1 MMTKNS
7 TCVCPMTSDQIS
19 YGVATPLTITV
30 RALRAQHEGAE
41 MLVQLLLENG
51 EHQEQKSLVITTE
64 QYCDFNIARGPISEE
79 VYEQLEEAA
88 ELCRALRSGESLL
101 SYGANSVQALTRKLV
116 GKGYSREVAAAAAE
130 RLAGYGLIDEERDMK
145 REVEKCLRRL
155 WGSKR
160 ISAHLWS
167 KGYAAETMQEL
178 PELLEDID
186 FSQNCAA
193 LIQKH
198 YGTVPTDADEHR
210 RMIASLSRYGY
221 SIAEIR
227 EAIRLLREQN

>member
-1 MMTKNS
+1 MTAE
-7 TCVCPMTSDQIS
+7 QIS

-64 QYCDFNIARGPISEE
+64 QYCEFNLTRGAITEE
-79 VYEQLEEAA
+79 VYERLEEAA

-101 SYGANSVQALTRKLV
+101 SYGANSVQALTRKLIS
-116 GKGYSREVAAAAAE
+116 KGYKREVAAAAAE
-130 RLAGYGLIDEERDMK
+130 RLAGYGLIDEERDMR
-145 REVEKCLRRL
+145 REVEKCLRKL
-155 WGSKR
+155 WGTKR

-167 KGYAAETMQEL
+167 KGYAAETMQGL
-178 PELLEDID
+178 AELLADVD

-198 YGTVPTDADEHR
+198 YGEAPTDADEHR

-221 SIAEIR
+221 SIGEIR
-227 EAIRLLREQN
+227 EAIRLLGE

>member
-1 MMTKNS
+1 
-7 TCVCPMTSDQIS
+7 MTSDQIS
-19 YGVATPLTITV
+19 YVVTSQLTITV

-64 QYCDFNIARGPISEE
+64 QYCEFNLTRGPISEE
-79 VYEQLEEAA
+79 VYEQIEDAA

-116 GKGYSREVAAAAAE
+116 GKGYKREVAAVAAE

-145 REVEKCLRRL
+145 REVEKCLRKL
-155 WGSKR
+155 WGAKR

-167 KGYAAETMQEL
+167 KGYASETMQGL
-178 PELLEDID
+178 NELLEDVD

-193 LIQKH
+193 LIKKH
-198 YGTVPTDADEHR
+198 YGEIPRDADEHR

-221 SIAEIR
+221 SIGEIR
-227 EAIRLLREQN
+227 EAIRLLK

>member
-1 MMTKNS
+1 MTIHE
-7 TCVCPMTSDQIS
+7 IS
-19 YGVATPLTITV
+19 YGVTSPLTITI

-64 QYCDFNIARGPISEE
+64 QYCEFNLTSGPISEE
-79 VYEQLEEAA
+79 TYEKIEEAA

-116 GKGYSREVAAAAAE
+116 GKGYKRDVAAQAAE

-145 REVEKCLRRL
+145 REVEKCLRKL
-155 WGSKR
+155 WGAKR
-160 ISAHLWS
+160 ISAHLWG
-167 KGYAAETMQEL
+167 KGYAAQTMQGL
-178 PELLEDID
+178 SELLADVD
-186 FSQNCAA
+186 FAQNCAT
-193 LIQKH
+193 LVQKH
-198 YGTVPTDADEHR
+198 YGEVPTDADEHR

-221 SIAEIR
+221 SIGEIR
-227 EAIRLLREQN
+227 EAIRLLRQ

>member
-1 MMTKNS
+1 MTI
-7 TCVCPMTSDQIS
+7 DQIT
-19 YGVATPLTITV
+19 YGVTSPLAITI

-64 QYCDFNIARGPISEE
+64 QYCEFNLTRGPITEE
-79 VYEQLEEAA
+79 TYEKIEEAA

-116 GKGYSREVAAAAAE
+116 GKGYKREVAAEAAE
-130 RLAGYGLIDEERDMK
+130 RLAGYGFIDEARDMK
-145 REVEKCLRRL
+145 REVEKCLRKL

-167 KGYAAETMQEL
+167 RGYATETMQCL
-178 PELLEDID
+178 SDLLEDVD
-186 FSQNCAA
+186 FSQNCAL

-198 YGTVPTDADEHR
+198 YGEVPTDPDEHR

-221 SIAEIR
+221 SIGEIR
-227 EAIRLLREQN
+227 EAIRLLNE

>member
-1 MMTKNS
+1 MTFE
-7 TCVCPMTSDQIS
+7 QIS
-19 YGVATPLTITV
+19 YGTSSPLTITV

-64 QYCDFNIARGPISEE
+64 QYCEFNLTRGPIDEE
-79 VYEQLEEAA
+79 TYEKIEEAA

-116 GKGYSREVAAAAAE
+116 GKGYRRDVAAQAAE
-130 RLAGYGLIDEERDMK
+130 RLAGYGLIDEVRDMQ
-145 REVEKCLRRL
+145 REVEKCLRKL

-167 KGYAAETMQEL
+167 KGYATETMQGL
-178 PELLEDID
+178 SGLLEEID

-198 YGTVPTDADEHR
+198 YGEVPTDADEHR
-210 RMIASLSRYGY
+210 RMVASLSRYGY
-221 SIAEIR
+221 SIGEIR
-227 EAIRLLREQN
+227 QAIRILSE

>member
-1 MMTKNS
+1 MTIEN
-7 TCVCPMTSDQIS
+7 IS
-19 YGVATPLTITV
+19 YGVASPLTITI

-64 QYCDFNIARGPISEE
+64 QYCELNLTKGPISEE
-79 VYEQLEEAA
+79 TYERIEEAA

-116 GKGYSREVAAAAAE
+116 GKGYSREVAAQAAQ
-130 RLAGYGLIDEERDMK
+130 RLEGYGLIDEARDME
-145 REVEKCLRRL
+145 REVEKCLRKL

-167 KGYAAETMQEL
+167 KGYAQETMQGL
-178 PELLEDID
+178 SELLEDID
-186 FSQNCAA
+186 FAENCAA
-193 LIQKH
+193 LIKKH
-198 YGTVPTDADEHR
+198 YGEVPTDPDEHR

-221 SIAEIR
+221 SIGEIR
-227 EAIRLLREQN
+227 EAMRLLKE

>member
-1 MMTKNS
+1 MTYE
-7 TCVCPMTSDQIS
+7 QIS
-19 YGVATPLTITV
+19 YGTSSPLTITV

-64 QYCDFNIARGPISEE
+64 QYCEFNLTRGPISEE
-79 VYEQLEEAA
+79 LYEQIEEAA

-116 GKGYSREVAAAAAE
+116 GKGYNREVAAQAAE
-130 RLAGYGLIDEERDMK
+130 RLAGYGLIDEERDMQ
-145 REVEKCLRRL
+145 REVEKCLRKL

-167 KGYAAETMQEL
+167 KGYAAETMRGL
-178 PELLEDID
+178 SDLLVDID
-186 FSQNCAA
+186 FSENCAA
-193 LIQKH
+193 LIKKH
-198 YGTVPTDADEHR
+198 YGEVPRDADEHR

-221 SIAEIR
+221 SIGEIR
-227 EAIRLLREQN
+227 DAIRLLQS

>member
-1 MMTKNS
+1 MTLEN
-7 TCVCPMTSDQIS
+7 IS
-19 YGVATPLTITV
+19 YGVTSPLTITI

-64 QYCDFNIARGPISEE
+64 QYCEFNLTRGPITEE
-79 VYEQLEEAA
+79 IYEKIEEAA

-101 SYGANSVQALTRKLV
+101 SYGANSVQALTRKLI
-116 GKGYSREVAAAAAE
+116 GKGYKREVAAQAAE
-130 RLAGYGLIDEERDMK
+130 RLAGYGLIDEERDMR
-145 REVEKCLRRL
+145 REVEKCLRKL
-155 WGSKR
+155 WGAKR

-167 KGYAAETMQEL
+167 KGYAADTMQGL
-178 PELLEDID
+178 SELLKDVD
-186 FSQNCAA
+186 FTQNCAA

-198 YGTVPTDADEHR
+198 YGEVPTDSEEQR

-221 SIAEIR
+221 VIGEIR
-227 EAIRLLREQN
+227 EAIHLLRE

>member
-1 MMTKNS
+1 MTLEK
-7 TCVCPMTSDQIS
+7 IS
-19 YGVATPLTITV
+19 YGTTNPLTITV

-64 QYCDFNIARGPISEE
+64 QYCEFNLTRGPITEE
-79 VYEQLEEAA
+79 VYEQIEEAA

-116 GKGYSREVAAAAAE
+116 GKGYKREVAAQAAE
-130 RLAGYGLIDEERDMK
+130 RLAGYGLIDEERDMQ
-145 REVEKCLRRL
+145 REVEKCLRKL

-167 KGYAAETMQEL
+167 KGYATETMQGL
-178 PELLEDID
+178 STLLEDVD

-193 LIQKH
+193 LIKKH
-198 YGTVPTDADEHR
+198 YGEVPTDADENR

-221 SIAEIR
+221 SIGEIR
-227 EAIRLLREQN
+227 EAIRLLRE

>member
-1 MMTKNS
+1 
-7 TCVCPMTSDQIS
+7 MTSDQIS

>member
-1 MMTKNS
+1 MTFE
-7 TCVCPMTSDQIS
+7 QIS
-19 YGVATPLTITV
+19 YGTATPLTITI

-64 QYCDFNIARGPISEE
+64 QYCEFNLTRGPISEE
-79 VYEQLEEAA
+79 TYERIEEAA

-101 SYGANSVQALTRKLV
+101 SYGANSLQALTRKLV
-116 GKGYSREVAAAAAE
+116 GKGYNREVAATAAE

-145 REVEKCLRRL
+145 REVEKCLRKL

-167 KGYAAETMQEL
+167 KGYAAETMRGL
-178 PELLEDID
+178 SELLEDID

-193 LIQKH
+193 LIKKH
-198 YGTVPTDADEHR
+198 YGEVPTDADEHR

-221 SIAEIR
+221 SIGEIR
-227 EAIRLLREQN
+227 EAIRHLHS

>member
-1 MMTKNS
+1 MTINNPIS
-7 TCVCPMTSDQIS
+7 HHATS
-19 YGVATPLTITV
+19 PLTITV

-64 QYCDFNIARGPISEE
+64 QYCDFNLTRGPISEE
-79 VYEQLEEAA
+79 TYEKIEEAA

-101 SYGANSVQALTRKLV
+101 SYGANSVQALTHKLV
-116 GKGYSREVAAAAAE
+116 GKGYNREVAAQAAE

-145 REVEKCLRRL
+145 REVEKCLRKL

-167 KGYAAETMQEL
+167 KGYAAETMKAL
-178 PELLEDID
+178 PNLLAEVD

-193 LIQKH
+193 LIKKH
-198 YGTVPTDADEHR
+198 YGEVPTDADEHR

-221 SIAEIR
+221 SIGEIR
-227 EAIRLLREQN
+227 EAIHSLRE

>member
-1 MMTKNS
+1 MTFE
-7 TCVCPMTSDQIS
+7 QIF
-19 YGVATPLTITV
+19 YGTATPLTITI

-64 QYCDFNIARGPISEE
+64 QYCEFNLTRGPISEE
-79 VYEQLEEAA
+79 TYERIEEAA

-116 GKGYSREVAAAAAE
+116 GKGYNREVAATAAE

-145 REVEKCLRRL
+145 REVEKCLRKL

-167 KGYAAETMQEL
+167 KGYAAETMRGL
-178 PELLEDID
+178 SELLEDID

-193 LIQKH
+193 LIKKH
-198 YGTVPTDADEHR
+198 YGEVPTDADEHR

-221 SIAEIR
+221 SIGEIR
-227 EAIRLLREQN
+227 EAIRHLHS

>member
-1 MMTKNS
+1 MTLEK
-7 TCVCPMTSDQIS
+7 IS
-19 YGVATPLTITV
+19 YGTTNPLTITV

-64 QYCDFNIARGPISEE
+64 QYCEFNLTRGPISEE
-79 VYEQLEEAA
+79 LYEQIEEAA

-116 GKGYSREVAAAAAE
+116 GKGYNREVAAQAAE
-130 RLAGYGLIDEERDMK
+130 RLAGYGLIDEGRDMQ
-145 REVEKCLRRL
+145 REVEKCLRKL

-167 KGYAAETMQEL
+167 KGYAAETMQGL
-178 PELLEDID
+178 PTLLEDVD

-193 LIQKH
+193 LIKKH
-198 YGTVPTDADEHR
+198 YGEVPTDTDENR

-221 SIAEIR
+221 SIGEIR
-227 EAIRLLREQN
+227 DAIRLLQE

>member
-1 MMTKNS
+1 MTIE
-7 TCVCPMTSDQIS
+7 QIS
-19 YGVATPLTITV
+19 YGVASPLTITI

-64 QYCDFNIARGPISEE
+64 QYCEFNLTRGPIDEE
-79 VYEQLEEAA
+79 TYEKIEEAA

-101 SYGANSVQALTRKLV
+101 SYGANSVQALTRKLI
-116 GKGYSREVAAAAAE
+116 GKGYNRDVAAQAAE
-130 RLAGYGLIDEERDMK
+130 RLEGYGLIDEERDMR
-145 REVEKCLRRL
+145 REVEKCLRKL

-167 KGYAAETMQEL
+167 KGYAQETMHG
-178 PELLEDID
+178 LEDLLSEID
-186 FSQNCAA
+186 FAKNCAM
-193 LIQKH
+193 LIKKH
-198 YGTVPTDADEHR
+198 YGEVPNDADEHR

-221 SIAEIR
+221 SIGEIR
-227 EAIRLLREQN
+227 EAIRLLRQ

>member
-1 MMTKNS
+1 MTFE
-7 TCVCPMTSDQIS
+7 QIS
-19 YGVATPLTITV
+19 YGTASPLTITI

-64 QYCDFNIARGPISEE
+64 QYCEFNLTRGSITEE
-79 VYEQLEEAA
+79 TYEKIEEAA

-116 GKGYSREVAAAAAE
+116 GKGYNREVAAQAAE

-145 REVEKCLRRL
+145 REVEKCLRKL

-167 KGYAAETMQEL
+167 KGYAAETMRGL
-178 PELLEDID
+178 SDLLADID
-186 FSQNCAA
+186 FSENCAA
-193 LIQKH
+193 LIKKH
-198 YGTVPTDADEHR
+198 YGEVPRDADEHR

-221 SIAEIR
+221 SIGEIR
-227 EAIRLLREQN
+227 EAIHLLQS

>member
-1 MMTKNS
+1 MTLEK
-7 TCVCPMTSDQIS
+7 IS
-19 YGVATPLTITV
+19 YGTTNPLTITV

-64 QYCDFNIARGPISEE
+64 QYCEFNLTRGPISEE
-79 VYEQLEEAA
+79 LYEQIEEAA

-116 GKGYSREVAAAAAE
+116 GKGYNREVAAQAAE
-130 RLAGYGLIDEERDMK
+130 RLAGYGLIDEERDMQ
-145 REVEKCLRRL
+145 REVEKCLRKL

-167 KGYAAETMQEL
+167 KGYAAETMQGL
-178 PELLEDID
+178 PTLLEDVD

-193 LIQKH
+193 LIKKH
-198 YGTVPTDADEHR
+198 YGEVPTDADENR

-221 SIAEIR
+221 SIGEIR
-227 EAIRLLREQN
+227 DAIRLLRE

>member
-1 MMTKNS
+1 MTLEN
-7 TCVCPMTSDQIS
+7 IS
-19 YGVATPLTITV
+19 YGVATPLTITI

-51 EHQEQKSLVITTE
+51 DHQEQKSLVITTE
-64 QYCDFNIARGPISEE
+64 QYCNLNLTRGPIDEE
-79 VYEQLEEAA
+79 TYEKIEEAA

-116 GKGYSREVAAAAAE
+116 GKGYRRDVAAQAAE
-130 RLAGYGLIDEERDMK
+130 RLAGYGLIDEERDMQ
-145 REVEKCLRRL
+145 REVEKCLRKL

-167 KGYAAETMQEL
+167 KGYAAETMQGL
-178 PELLEDID
+178 DDLLEDVD
-186 FSQNCAA
+186 FAQNCAT

-198 YGTVPTDADEHR
+198 YGGVPTDADEHR

-221 SIAEIR
+221 SIGEIR
-227 EAIRLLREQN
+227 EAIRILRE

>member
-1 MMTKNS
+1 MTAEQVS
-7 TCVCPMTSDQIS
+7 FGIASQ
-19 YGVATPLTITV
+19 LTITI

-64 QYCDFNIARGPISEE
+64 QYCEFNLTRGPISEE
-79 VYEQLEEAA
+79 VYEQIEDAA

-116 GKGYSREVAAAAAE
+116 GKGYNREVAAIAAE

-145 REVEKCLRRL
+145 REVEKCLRKL
-155 WGSKR
+155 WGAKR

-167 KGYAAETMQEL
+167 KGYASETMQGL
-178 PELLEDID
+178 SELLEDVD

-193 LIQKH
+193 LIKKH
-198 YGTVPTDADEHR
+198 YGEVPRDADEHR

-221 SIAEIR
+221 SIGEIR
-227 EAIRLLREQN
+227 EAIRLLK

>member
-1 MMTKNS
+1 MTAE
-7 TCVCPMTSDQIS
+7 QIS
-19 YGVATPLTITV
+19 YGIANPLTITV

-64 QYCDFNIARGPISEE
+64 QYCEFNLTRGPISEE
-79 VYEQLEEAA
+79 VYEQIEEAA

-116 GKGYSREVAAAAAE
+116 GKGYKREVAAAAAE
-130 RLAGYGLIDEERDMK
+130 RLAGYGLIDEERDMQ
-145 REVEKCLRRL
+145 REVEKCLRKL

-167 KGYAAETMQEL
+167 KGYAAETMQGL
-178 PELLEDID
+178 DDLLEDVD
-186 FSQNCAA
+186 FAQNCAT

-198 YGTVPTDADEHR
+198 YGGVPTDADEHR

-221 SIAEIR
+221 SIGEIR
-227 EAIRLLREQN
+227 EAIRILRE

>member
-1 MMTKNS
+1 MTAE
-7 TCVCPMTSDQIS
+7 QIS
-19 YGVATPLTITV
+19 FGIANPLTITI

-64 QYCDFNIARGPISEE
+64 QYCEFNLTRGPISEE
-79 VYEQLEEAA
+79 VYEQIEDAA

-116 GKGYSREVAAAAAE
+116 GKGYKREVAAVAAE
-130 RLAGYGLIDEERDMK
+130 RLAGYGLIDEKRDMK
-145 REVEKCLRRL
+145 REVEKCLRKL
-155 WGSKR
+155 WGAKR

-167 KGYAAETMQEL
+167 KGYASETMQGL
-178 PELLEDID
+178 NELLEDID

-193 LIQKH
+193 LIKKH
-198 YGTVPTDADEHR
+198 YGEIPRDADEHR

-221 SIAEIR
+221 SIGEIR
-227 EAIRLLREQN
+227 EAIRLLK

>member
-1 MMTKNS
+1 MTINQ
-7 TCVCPMTSDQIS
+7 TS
-19 YGVATPLTITV
+19 YGVTSPLSITI

-51 EHQEQKSLVITTE
+51 EHQEQKSLIITTE
-64 QYCDFNIARGPISEE
+64 QYCEFNLTRGPITEE
-79 VYEQLEEAA
+79 IYERLEEAA

-116 GKGYSREVAAAAAE
+116 GKGYKREVAARAAE

-145 REVEKCLRRL
+145 REVEKCLRKL

-167 KGYAAETMQEL
+167 KGYAAETMQGFSS
-178 PELLEDID
+178 LLEDVD
-186 FSQNCAA
+186 FSQNCAL

-198 YGTVPTDADEHR
+198 YGEVPTDADEHR

-221 SIAEIR
+221 SIGEIR
-227 EAIRLLREQN
+227 EAIRLLNE

>member
-1 MMTKNS
+1 MTAE
-7 TCVCPMTSDQIS
+7 QIS
-19 YGVATPLTITV
+19 FGIANPLTITI

-64 QYCDFNIARGPISEE
+64 QYCEFNLTRGPISEE
-79 VYEQLEEAA
+79 VYEQIEEAA

-116 GKGYSREVAAAAAE
+116 GKGYKREVAAVAAE

-145 REVEKCLRRL
+145 REVEKCLRKL
-155 WGSKR
+155 WGAKR

-167 KGYAAETMQEL
+167 KGYAIETMQGL
-178 PELLEDID
+178 NELLEDID
-186 FSQNCAA
+186 FSQNCAT
-193 LIQKH
+193 LIKKH
-198 YGTVPTDADEHR
+198 YGEVPQDADEHR

-221 SIAEIR
+221 SISEIR
-227 EAIRLLREQN
+227 EAIRLLK